1 MLRLVIS
8 DSSGERSFVTER
20 SEILLGRREDVD
32 LVVQDPAASRSHC
45 MLRVEGDRVKLVD
58 LGTVNGTRFEGRKV
72 DQASLG
78 AGDEFAVGKTTIRVA
93 AFGAPV
99 VPQSPPAK
107 PLVRSGLS
115 LEPDSAAPAAG
126 PRAPTPTGAGPSD
139 FSRELRSM
147 ISRAPWYLVSLVVHV
162 LALMVLDLVTF
173 SKVETGI
180 HMPLEATVPG
190 KPPEIDEAADLPDP
204 DLDVPEPEL
213 DEELVLPEDEPEPAT
228 ANSPP
233 PMILD
238 PEIKLGTSGPKRPIR
253 LRRPLLVQPKNQG
266 VGDKVDKTNLDEE
279 HRGAADVVRKG
290 LSRSGRGIPTGL
302 PADRIVVVEGEF
314 DKMERVLDAYRI
326 RYTLIQRKDLVRRR
340 FPRAK
345 MLCIN
350 CARNINSADRSK
362 YVATVKS
369 FVQRGG
375 WLITSDWSIEPYLT
389 MGFPDRVRTLEKRR
403 HQPDTVV
410 TVRQTSTSPILDG
423 VFSRRA
429 RTDWWLEETST
440 MFDVTSDK
448 VNVLIVSDDMQQRY
462 GSNVVAFDFL
472 SGQGRVLHLLGHFYQ
487 KDGNRMG
494 IVGMHRLILN
504 YIIER
509 FPERASRR

>member
-1 MLRLVIS
+1 MLRLVIK

-58 LGTVNGTRFEGRKV
+58 LGTVNGTVLAGNKV

-78 AGDEFAVGKTTIRVA
+78 AGDEFRIGKTIVRVT
-93 AFGAPV
+93 AFSAPV
-99 VPQSPPAK
+99 VPLSPPAE
-107 PLVRSGLS
+107 PLVRSGLA
-115 LEPDSAAPAAG
+115 LESDPPAPAG
-126 PRAPTPTGAGPSD
+126 PQAPVPTGAGPSD
-139 FSRELRSM
+139 FSRELRAM
-147 ISRAPWYLVSLVVHV
+147 ISRAPWYFVSLVIHV
-162 LALMVLDLVTF
+162 LALLVLDSVAF
-173 SKVETGI
+173 SRVHEGL
-180 HMPLEATVPG
+180 HASLEATMPG
-190 KPPEIDEAADLPDP
+190 KPPQIDEAEDLPDP
-204 DLDVPEPEL
+204 DVDLPAPDL
-213 DEELVLPEDEPEPAT
+213 DEEIQMPEEEPEPA
-228 ANSPP
+228 SQPP
-233 PMILD
+233 PMRLE
-238 PEIKLGTSGPKRPIR
+238 PEIKLGTSGPSRPIR
-253 LRRPLLVQPKNQG
+253 LRNPLVINPKFKNAG
-266 VGDKVDKTNLDEE
+266 TKIDKTNIEGE
-279 HRGAADVVRKG
+279 HQGAADIVRAG

-302 PADRIVVVEGEF
+302 PPDRIVVVEGEF

-326 RYTLIQRKDLVRRR
+326 RYTLIQREQLVRRR

-345 MLCIN
+345 LLCIN
-350 CARNINSADRSK
+350 CARAVSSEQRRK
-362 YVATVKS
+362 YVARVKG

-389 MGFPDRVRTLEKRR
+389 MGFPDCVRTLEKRR
-403 HQPDTVV
+403 HQPDTII
-410 TVRQTSTSPILDG
+410 TVRKTSTSPLLDG

-440 MFDVTSDK
+440 MFAVTSSK
-448 VNVLIVSDDMQQRY
+448 VNVLIVSDDMQQRF
-462 GSNVVAFDFL
+462 GAKVVCFDFH

-509 FPERASRR
+509 FPERSHR